1 MGWKSFIMDIN
12 MKSQKSQKS
21 AKAKAKAKTGKTNS
35 IAQAATKPT
44 AKSAA
49 SKNSHNHKYIFI
61 VGGVMSGVG
70 KGITTSSLGT
80 ILQAKGYSVN
90 IAKVDPYLNVDAGTM
105 NPTEHGEVFV
115 MNSGLETDQ
124 DMGNYERF
132 MNRDL
137 TNADYMTGGMVY
149 LEVIMR
155 ERALKYRGK
164 CVDAVPHIRDEIVN
178 RIRQSGEVAKSDITI
193 IEIGGTVGDYQ
204 SAMFYEAARYLKLS
218 THANA
223 GGGAAGN
230 AGGPGNVLFVMVTYL
245 PVPNKIGEMK
255 SKPTQNAVRE
265 LQSYGIQPD
274 FIIGRSEMPIDNR
287 RKEKIAIAC
296 NVPMENVI
304 SAPDIDSVYDVPNN
318 FERDRFGEQVEK
330 ALGLKNRPL
339 DLQPWKNFVQ
349 KTRNARSRGK
359 EVNIAIVGKYFDS
372 GDFVL
377 TDAYVSVIEALK
389 FSAYSLGL
397 KPVLH
402 WISAKQFEVDP
413 KTGKSLTPAQIAAAL
428 KQTFAKIDGILV
440 PGGFGET
447 GIEGKISV
455 IKYAREHKIPY
466 FGICYGM
473 QLMVIEHAR
482 HMAGLPGAQTS
493 EIDPAAPHVVVDIM
507 EHQKKLLNEGKYGAS
522 MRLGGFICTLKPD
535 TIAFEAYKK
544 SGWLGRRLDKA
555 VHSIGVSVSKLTKDS
570 ILERHRHRYEVNPA
584 YVGRLAE
591 SGMVFSGTSPD
602 GSLMEIAELPREV
615 HPFFLGVQFHPEF
628 LARPLD
634 PHPIFT
640 EFIKSSATAKR
651 KAEKKSEKTANMVKG
666 KKIRNKK

>member
-1 MGWKSFIMDIN
+1 
-12 MKSQKSQKS
+12 MKSPTRASAAKPASKSQ
-21 AKAKAKAKTGKTNS
+21 
-35 IAQAATKPT
+35 
-44 AKSAA
+44 
-49 SKNSHNHKYIFI
+49 HKYIFV

-164 CVDAVPHIRDEIVN
+164 CVDAVPHIRDEIVH
-178 RIRQSGEVAKSDITI
+178 RIQKSGDVAKSDITI
-193 IEIGGTVGDYQ
+193 VEIGGTVGDYQ
-204 SAMFYEAARYLKLS
+204 SAMFYEAARYLKI
-218 THANA
+218 TN
-223 GGGAAGN
+223 
-230 AGGPGNVLFVMVTYL
+230 PGNVLFVMVTYL
-245 PVPNKIGEMK
+245 PIPNKIGEMK

-296 NVPMENVI
+296 NVPMDNVI

-318 FERDRFGEQVEK
+318 FERDKFGDQVEK
-330 ALGLKNRPL
+330 ALGLKNRPV
-339 DLQPWKNFVQ
+339 DLRAWKGFVS
-349 KTRNARSRGK
+349 KTKAARAGGK

-397 KPVLH
+397 KPILH
-402 WISAKQFEVDP
+402 WISAKQFESDP
-413 KTGKSLTPAQIAAAL
+413 KTGKPLAPAAIAKEL
-428 KQTFAKIDGILV
+428 KKTFEGMDGILV

-447 GIEGKISV
+447 GIEGKIAV
-455 IKYAREHKIPY
+455 IKHARENGIPY

-482 HMAGLPGAQTS
+482 HQAGLAGAQTS

-522 MRLGGFICTLKPD
+522 MRLGGFICTLKPG
-535 TIAFEAYKK
+535 TIAFDAYKK
-544 SGWLGRRLDKA
+544 AGWIGRRLDKA
-555 VHSIGVSVSKLTKDS
+555 VHSVGVSVSKLAQDS

-584 YVGRLAE
+584 YVDRLAS

-602 GSLMEIAELPREV
+602 GNLMEIAELPRDK

-634 PHPIFT
+634 PHPVFT
-640 EFIKSSATAKR
+640 EFIKVSAASR
-651 KAEKKSEKTANMVKG
+651 AKG
-666 KKIRNKK
+666 KPAK